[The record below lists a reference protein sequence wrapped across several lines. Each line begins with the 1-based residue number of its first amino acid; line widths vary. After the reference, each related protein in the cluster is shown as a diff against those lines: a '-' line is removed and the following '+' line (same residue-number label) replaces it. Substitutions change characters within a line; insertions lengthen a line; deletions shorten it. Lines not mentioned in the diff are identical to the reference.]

1 MKEIHQKES
10 LDQDTIV
17 QALLKPETYPNHPQ
31 KITHLQTHISHIFL
45 TGGLV
50 YKIKKPVNFHFLDF
64 STLSKRRYFCHQEV
78 ELNRRL
84 ARDIYLGVVKITLDK
99 GKPSLNGKGP
109 VVEYAVAMREM
120 PQERMM
126 NRLLKSGKVEP
137 REIKALVRR
146 LVPFYATART
156 GRGVNAY
163 GLPKGIAKNTEE
175 NFEQTRS
182 YVGRLISSRAYRRI
196 WAYSR
201 SFLERNRD
209 LFNRRIKEGRIR
221 DCHGDLHSGNICLT
235 KEIQVYDC
243 IEFNPRFRYSDTAC
257 DLAFLAMDLDFHGY
271 ENLSDTLVK
280 SYVRQS
286 GDKHLPRL
294 MDFYKC
300 YRAHVRAKIHSLAS
314 VEPEIS
320 FKEKRDHIQLAKNY
334 YQLAHRY
341 ALNDKPPRLI
351 VFFGLMGSGKT
362 SLARAFAKK
371 TGWPLYSSDEI
382 RKKLAGLNPSARRW
396 EPFGEG
402 IYSQKMSE
410 KTYWKM
416 RQEAEQLLKKG
427 QSVILDASYSQE
439 SERLPLVHLAGRTG
453 ARLHF
458 IECRVPLAVIRRRL
472 NRRSQEKA
480 AVSDGRWEI
489 FKQQRLAFDPVS
501 GPDRD
506 HLITIR
512 TTQSPET
519 LSARLLKKIGL
530 PPHFCS
536 KQ

>member
-1 MKEIHQKES
+1 MNPKIDSHQEA
-10 LDQDTIV
+10 IV
-17 QALLKPETYPNHPQ
+17 QAFLDPAFHPNHPR

-78 ELNRRL
+78 ALNRRL
-84 ARDIYLGVVKITLDK
+84 TRDLYLGVTKITLDK
-99 GKPSLNGKGP
+99 GKPALNGKGP

-126 NRLLKSGKVEP
+126 DRLLKSGKVEP

-175 NFEQTRS
+175 NFEQIRL
-182 YVGRLISSRAYRRI
+182 YVGKLLSSRMYRRI
-196 WAYSR
+196 RTYSR

-209 LFNRRIKEGRIR
+209 LFQKRIEEGRIR

-235 KEIQVYDC
+235 KKVQIYDC

-271 ENLSDTLVK
+271 KNLSDILVK

-286 GDKHLPRL
+286 GDKQLPRL

-300 YRAHVRAKIHSLAS
+300 YRACVRAKVHSLAS

-320 FKEKRDHIQLAKNY
+320 FKEKKDHIRLAKNY

-341 ALNDKPPRLI
+341 ALNDKPLHLV

-362 SLARAFAKK
+362 SLARALAKE
-371 TGWPLYSSDEI
+371 TGWPLFSSDEI

-396 EPFGEG
+396 EPFGKG
-402 IYSQKMSE
+402 IYSGGMSQ
-410 KTYWKM
+410 KTYLKM
-416 RQEAEQLLKKG
+416 RQEAE
-427 QSVILDASYSQE
+427 
-439 SERLPLVHLAGRTG
+439 
-453 ARLHF
+453 
-458 IECRVPLAVIRRRL
+458 
-472 NRRSQEKA
+472 
-480 AVSDGRWEI
+480 
-489 FKQQRLAFDPVS
+489 
-501 GPDRD
+501 
-506 HLITIR
+506 
-512 TTQSPET
+512 
-519 LSARLLKKIGL
+519 RLLKEGTVGHLRRLVQPGIGTTSPYGSGRPNRGPASFYQMPGTNSRH
-530 PPHFCS
+530 PPTSQPAEPGKGRRLRRPLGNF
-536 KQ
+536 